1 MIHQGFIFYICPDST
16 ILQQQLEELY
26 TAQYVSNKWEKS
38 VYWGDEELPK
48 KFWDNLTLQNLFTN
62 KQIII
67 LRNAHLL
74 PADIWKNISSIISK
88 PNQYLRLIFCLEA
101 EWEKRQPKLP
111 AHIQKLPCFIFAQKQ
126 KWIWSSHGIDERNLK
141 QFIKTQATNI
151 GLTFEPHALET
162 LTNLLPTD
170 AATIK
175 SELLKIKL
183 SHFDS
188 LPISTQQLNIISHT
202 ANTFDIFVFLK
213 QLQSGNALQVW
224 ESILHEQQKEEDPLF
239 FILTMLQR
247 EAKTL
252 WQLLMGETVKGY
264 PSELSKKTQLAKYI
278 GIKGITKMWDA
289 LYSAEVTVKSGQG
302 SSIQALETL
311 ISTLLPLFYQGS
323 KNIIDISR

>member
-1 MIHQGFIFYICPDST
+1 MIHQGFIFCICPDST
-16 ILQQQLEELY
+16 ILQQQLEELV

-62 KQIII
+62 KQIVV

-74 PADIWKNISSIISK
+74 PVDIWKNISSIISK
-88 PNQYLRLIFCLEA
+88 PNQYLWLIFCLEA
-101 EWEKRQPKLP
+101 LWEKRQPKLP

-126 KWIWSSHGIDERNLK
+126 KWIWSSPGVDERNLK
-141 QFIKTQATNI
+141 QFIKTQATSI
-151 GLTFEPHALET
+151 GLTFEPHTLET
-162 LTNLLPTD
+162 LSNLLPTD

-183 SHFDS
+183 SHSDS
-188 LPISTQQLNIISHT
+188 LPISTQQLNVISHT
-202 ANTFDIFVFLK
+202 ANTFDIFIFLK
-213 QLQSGNALQVW
+213 QLESGNALQVW
-224 ESILHEQQKEEDPLF
+224 TSILHEQQKEEDPLF

-252 WQLLMGETVKGY
+252 WQLLMGETVTGY
-264 PSELSKKTQLAKYI
+264 PNELSKKTQLAKYI

-289 LYSAEVTVKSGQG
+289 LYFAEVTVKSGEG

-311 ISTLLPLFYQGS
+311 ISTLLPLFTKAQETS
-323 KNIIDISR
+323 

>member
-1 MIHQGFIFYICPDST
+1 MIHQGFIFCICPDST
-16 ILQQQLEELY
+16 ILQQQLEELV

-62 KQIII
+62 KQIVV

-74 PADIWKNISSIISK
+74 SVDIWKNISLIISK
-88 PNQYLRLIFCLEA
+88 PNQYLWLIFCLEA
-101 EWEKRQPKLP
+101 PWEKRQPKLP

-126 KWIWSSHGIDERNLK
+126 KWIWSSPGVDERNLK
-141 QFIKTQATNI
+141 QFIKTQATSI
-151 GLTFEPHALET
+151 GLTFEPHTLET
-162 LTNLLPTD
+162 LSNLLPTD

-183 SHFDS
+183 SHSDS
-188 LPISTQQLNIISHT
+188 LPISTQQLNVISHT
-202 ANTFDIFVFLK
+202 ANTFDIFIFLK
-213 QLQSGNALQVW
+213 QLESGNALQVW
-224 ESILHEQQKEEDPLF
+224 TSILHEQQKEEDPLF

-264 PSELSKKTQLAKYI
+264 PNELSKKTQLAKYI

-289 LYSAEVTVKSGQG
+289 LYFAEVTVKSGEG

-311 ISTLLPLFYQGS
+311 ISTLLPLFTKAQETS
-323 KNIIDISR
+323 